1 MNEMTDKELGGRIR
15 ALREQ
20 RGITQAEF
28 GESLGVDQSTISR
41 IEDGRRVLT
50 ARELALAS
58 TSLGMTIDQLLAQE
72 TGAPA
77 LLRAT
82 DLDDQEIQESLRIFN
97 ACIDEYRGVEVLAG

>member
-1 MNEMTDKELGGRIR
+1 M
-15 ALREQ
+15 
-20 RGITQAEF
+20 TQADF
-28 GESLGVDQSTISR
+28 GQSLGVDQSAISR

-50 ARELALAS
+50 ARELASAS
-58 TSLGMTIDQLLAQE
+58 TALGVTIDQLLAQE

-82 DLDDQEIQESLRIFN
+82 ELDDQEIQESLQIFN